1 MRSHPQAGASDSAGA
16 RTARAPRTTSSRP
29 CGRAAARCTTAQ
41 SRARASGRRS
51 RPTVFA
57 AAESSYLDGDAAAGR
72 GLCGAAGLDG
82 PVEAALLL
90 QDPAEVVAGRR
101 IRLYREVLG
110 RALRNHVAAL
120 VSAFG
125 TEVDYPVRSLQH
137 IEVVLDDDHRVAVL
151 DEPVQ
156 HLQQSLDVG
165 VMEPCGRLVQKVQR
179 AARVATRQ
187 LGRQL
192 HALRLTA

>member
-57 AAESSYLDGDAAAGR
+57 AAESSCLDGDAAAGR

-90 QDPAEVVAGRR
+90 QDPAEVLTGRR
-101 IRLYREVLG
+101 SRLHRQL
-110 RALRNHVAAL
+110 LRRPFCDHKATL
-120 VSAFG
+120 VSTLG

-137 IEVVLDDDHRVAVL
+137 IEVVLDDD
-151 DEPVQ
+151 
-156 HLQQSLDVG
+156 
-165 VMEPCGRLVQKVQR
+165 
-179 AARVATRQ
+179 
-187 LGRQL
+187 
-192 HALRLTA
+192 